1 MAGEETLL
9 RSLLRERHL
18 TRFPAFE
25 AQFRRAAR
33 ALAEREA
40 DPGLEDVTVSERTWE
55 RWWSGNVK
63 TMPHSGASRVLEA
76 MFGHPVRDL
85 LSRAASRALASPT
98 LPAGFAPLEGPV
110 APELVDYFRAQLAG
124 HYTADRFLGTGRLIE
139 VAAPQYELL
148 CDIAG
153 TAARPL
159 RGELW
164 ATAAGFA
171 ALIGWLE
178 QDAWNLTESARW
190 HDVMIERA
198 HRSHDPQLVGFA
210 LYCKAM
216 LHTDMA
222 DGPGVLDLTG
232 AGLSDSGNLIPKV
245 RALLLQQAAHGHAL
259 AGLPGAHAECDRLLG
274 DAADLTGQISDDYPW
289 GACTAPHW
297 IDTQRATVWTRLGRF
312 RQATALWEQV
322 IPALPA
328 SSRRDIG
335 VYHAR
340 HAQAL
345 AGSREPEQAVNV
357 ARLAVPVAAQSG
369 SARMRAELH
378 ALRQRMEPWRGSQA
392 WRDLDDTLR
401 ELPHAGKAG

>member
-1 MAGEETLL
+1 MADDLYAVVQRHMRQRGV
-9 RSLLRERHL
+9 SL
-18 TRFPAFE
+18 
-25 AQFRRAAR
+25 R
-33 ALAEREA
+33 ALARA
-40 DPGLEDVTVSERTWE
+40 VHHV
-55 RWWSGNVK
+55 
-63 TMPHSGASRVLEA
+63 ASYLSKVLR
-76 MFGHPVRDL
+76 GIKPL
-85 LSRAASRALASPT
+85 GPALASDIDRALGADGEIT
-98 LPAGFAPLEGPV
+98 AACLQPAPAPREMLV
-110 APELVDYFRAQLAG
+110 APELVDYFRQQLAG
-124 HYTADRFLGTGRLIE
+124 HYAADRFLGPGRLIA
-139 VAAPQYELL
+139 VASAQYDLL

-153 TAARPL
+153 TASGPL

-171 ALIGWLE
+171 ALLGWLH
-178 QDAWNLTESARW
+178 QDAGNLTESARW

-216 LHTDMA
+216 LRTDMA
-222 DGPGVLDLTG
+222 DGASVLDLTG
-232 AGLSDSGNLIPKV
+232 AGLRDDHRLVPKV
-245 RALLLQQAAHGHAL
+245 RALLLQQAAQGHAL
-259 AGLPGAHAECDRLLG
+259 AGLPGAHGACDRLLC
-274 DAADLTGQISDDYPW
+274 DADDLTAQISDDYPW
-289 GACTAPHW
+289 GTCAAPHW

-312 RQATALWEQV
+312 HEASSLWEQA

-345 AGSREPEQAVNV
+345 AGCGEPEQAVAV
-357 ARLAVPVAAQSG
+357 ARLAAPVAAQSG

-378 ALRQRMEPWRGSQA
+378 ALRQRMEPWRGGQP

-401 ELPHAGKAG
+401 ALPRAGKAS

>member
-1 MAGEETLL
+1 MADLYAVVKRHMDA
-9 RSLLRERHL
+9 RSMSL
-18 TRFPAFE
+18 
-25 AQFRRAAR
+25 R
-33 ALAEREA
+33 ALANA
-40 DPGLEDVTVSERTWE
+40 V
-55 RWWSGNVK
+55 
-63 TMPHSGASRVLEA
+63 HH
-76 MFGHPVRDL
+76 HPSYV
-85 LSRAASRALASPT
+85 SRALRGLKPLGPKLARDIDDALGAGGEIT
-98 LPAGFAPLEGPV
+98 AAALQPAPAPPEVPV
-110 APELVDYFRAQLAG
+110 APELVDYFRQQLAG
-124 HYTADRFLGTGRLIE
+124 HYAADRFLGSGRLIG
-139 VAAPQYELL
+139 VATAQYELL

-153 TAARPL
+153 TATGPV

-171 ALIGWLE
+171 ALLGWLH
-178 QDAWNLTESARW
+178 QDAGDLAESARM

-222 DGPGVLDLTG
+222 DGPSVLDLTG
-232 AGLSDSGNLIPKV
+232 AGLSAGRLIPKV
-245 RALLLQQAAHGHAL
+245 RALLLQEAAQGHAL
-259 AGLPGAHAECDRLLG
+259 ARLPGADAECDRLLG

-289 GACTAPHW
+289 GSCAAPYW

-312 RQATALWEQV
+312 REASSLWEQV

-345 AGSREPEQAVNV
+345 AGSGEPEEAVAV
-357 ARLAVPVAAQSG
+357 ARDVVPVAAQSG
-369 SARMRAELH
+369 SARMRAELL
-378 ALRQRMEPWRGSQA
+378 ALRRDMEQWRGDQV
-392 WRDLDDTLR
+392 WRDLEEALR
-401 ELPHAGKAG
+401 SLPRAGKAT

>member
-1 MAGEETLL
+1 MADDLYAVVQRHMKQRGM
-9 RSLLRERHL
+9 SL
-18 TRFPAFE
+18 
-25 AQFRRAAR
+25 R
-33 ALAEREA
+33 ALAKA
-40 DPGLEDVTVSERTWE
+40 VHHDPSYVSKALRGLKPLGFALARDIDRAL
-55 RWWSGNVK
+55 
-63 TMPHSGASRVLEA
+63 GASGEVT
-76 MFGHPVRDL
+76 
-85 LSRAASRALASPT
+85 AAAQRPAPAPT
-98 LPAGFAPLEGPV
+98 EVPV
-110 APELVDYFRAQLAG
+110 APELADYFRQQLTG
-124 HYTADRFLGTGRLIE
+124 HYAADRFLGPGRLIA
-139 VAAPQYELL
+139 VASAQYDLL

-153 TAARPL
+153 TASGPL

-171 ALIGWLE
+171 ALLGWLH
-178 QDAWNLTESARW
+178 QDAGNLAESARW

-222 DGPGVLDLTG
+222 DGPSVLDLTG
-232 AGLSDSGNLIPKV
+232 AGLSDGHLIPKV

-259 AGLPGAHAECDRLLG
+259 AGLPGAHGECDRLLG
-274 DAADLTGQISDDYPW
+274 DADNLTGQISDDYPW

-297 IDTQRATVWTRLGRF
+297 LDTQRATVWTRLGRH
-312 RQATALWEQV
+312 QEASALWGQV

-345 AGSREPEQAVNV
+345 AGCGEPEQAVNA
-357 ARLAVPVAAQSG
+357 ARLAVPVAAASG
-369 SARMRAELH
+369 SARMRTELH
-378 ALRQRMEPWRGSQA
+378 ALRQRMEPWRGGQP

-401 ELPHAGKAG
+401 ALPRAGKAG